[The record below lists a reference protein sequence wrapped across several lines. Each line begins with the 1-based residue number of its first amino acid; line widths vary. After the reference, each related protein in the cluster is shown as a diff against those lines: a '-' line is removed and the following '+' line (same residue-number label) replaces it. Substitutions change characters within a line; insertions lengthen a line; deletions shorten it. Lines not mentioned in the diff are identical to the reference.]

1 MNFIIVLI
9 NAGVSNN
16 NLCQHVRALECYSQA
31 LYKLEMEEECSQMQ
45 EDQQRDVVP
54 TSWRTTTADDNNNN
68 SSRQQSLE
76 YDEGMF
82 VYNHP
87 IKLPTSLPSTQDS
100 SSSVSTSPLHV
111 TSEELIPSILCYNIG
126 HTHSCAGQY
135 ETAKRWFERS
145 LQRRNKADADY
156 TVRVLHNLGYCYYRL
171 GDCNKA
177 IEVYHQA
184 LSLILEVNMGGPTLA
199 AALNCLGVLIFRS
212 QESDKA
218 DLSLELFQQSL
229 KMYKSMLQSGS
240 ESSSD
245 NGSVLSALATVLNNI
260 GRVHYRSNDYHQ
272 ALPRYEE
279 SLQLRQQVL
288 GFDSI
293 DTAATSFNM
302 GQALQKSGNL
312 DGAMRCY
319 MEFVR
324 ILRSLGASESADIAL
339 ALRAIAEIY
348 RERNDFKSSY
358 QYLLQALQAQRA
370 SLGNM
375 HHQVAQT
382 LNMLGNLCYEMQDYS
397 SALKYYKEGLEVEEN
412 VLDSDHPHIVVTWNN
427 IALIQKLMGLYEDA
441 LTSYRNVYL
450 LQVELEEGEE
460 TLAQAELLA
469 QLGLMHYHLK
479 QYEESYYC
487 YEDSLRIRREHYAT
501 SEHPEIASNL
511 NSMGLV
517 LFKQDQ
523 FDLAKACFTESLRI
537 RRAVLGPHHRDVGV
551 LVSFPRNE
559 KSDENTEFQNLIC

>member
-1 MNFIIVLI
+1 MTSQAVQVSSSSTSMMIPECCLLFEGSRGSSSSGSGTTPMMTESATTSSYCPLHGNNATYMNFIIVLI

-31 LYKLEMEEECSQMQ
+31 LYKLEMEEECFQMQ
-45 EDQQRDVVP
+45 EDQRHAVP
-54 TSWRTTTADDNNNN
+54 SWRTTTASDSNNNN
-68 SSRQQSLE
+68 SRQQSLE

-82 VYNHP
+82 VYNRP
-87 IKLPTSLPSTQDS
+87 IKLPTSLPATPPDS
-100 SSSVSTSPLHV
+100 SSSASPLHV
-111 TSEELIPSILCYNIG
+111 TSEELIPSILCYNVA
-126 HTHSCAGQY
+126 HTHSCAGHY

-145 LQRRNKADADY
+145 LQRSSRADADH
-156 TVRVLHNLGYCYYRL
+156 TVKVLHNLGYCSYRL
-171 GDCNKA
+171 GDCNRA
-177 IEVYHQA
+177 IEYCHQA
-184 LSLILEVNMGGPTLA
+184 LSLILEVGMGGSSLA

-229 KMYKSMLQSGS
+229 KTYKSMLSS

-245 NGSVLSALATVLNNI
+245 NGSVLSAIATVLNNI

-272 ALPRYEE
+272 ALPHYEE

-302 GQALQKSGNL
+302 GQALQKSGDL

-358 QYLLQALQAQRA
+358 QFLLQALQAQRS

-450 LQVELEEGEE
+450 LQVEVEEGAMARP
-460 TLAQAELLA
+460 L
-469 QLGLMHYHLK
+469 
-479 QYEESYYC
+479 S
-487 YEDSLRIRREHYAT
+487 S
-501 SEHPEIASNL
+501 
-511 NSMGLV
+511 
-517 LFKQDQ
+517 
-523 FDLAKACFTESLRI
+523 
-537 RRAVLGPHHRDVGV
+537 
-551 LVSFPRNE
+551 
-559 KSDENTEFQNLIC
+559 